1 MNIQQT
7 TSEAPTEE
15 RINRV
20 TGLEELEELIDLA
33 ATISNNIDS
42 LERKRIDRLYN
53 MIICLFGLLIISFF
67 LLYEGK
73 HLKLL
78 AESAGLSSIFPL
90 ILAISF
96 ALPFVIYL
104 FKSVVDRARLAK
116 EIYFESLIL
125 DDLFNK
131 LHAHKQTVFTHL
143 GVLKKEIIIFK
154 LNRIKFSNS
163 TTASKR
169 KNTNSSVKRVVDF
182 V

>member
-1 MNIQQT
+1 MDIQQKS
-7 TSEAPTEE
+7 SEVPIKEHIDGVA
-15 RINRV
+15 
-20 TGLEELEELIDLA
+20 ELEELIDLA
-33 ATISNNIDS
+33 AKISNNIDS
-42 LERKRIDRLYN
+42 LEKKRIDRFYHI
-53 MIICLFGLLIISFF
+53 IICLFGILMVSAF
-67 LLYEGK
+67 LFYGSK
-73 HLKLL
+73 YMKLSD
-78 AESAGLSSIFPL
+78 ESAGLLP
-90 ILAISF
+90 ILAIS
-96 ALPFVIYL
+96 ATLPFILYL
-104 FKSVVDRARLAK
+104 FKNVVSRARLTK

-163 TTASKR
+163 TTVSKR